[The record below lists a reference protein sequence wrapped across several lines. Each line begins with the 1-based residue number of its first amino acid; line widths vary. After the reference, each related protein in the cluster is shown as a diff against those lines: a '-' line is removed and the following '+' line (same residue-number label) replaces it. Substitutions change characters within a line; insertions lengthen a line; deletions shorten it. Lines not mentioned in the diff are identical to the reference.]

1 MLEASMVAIGDE
13 LLGGYVADAN
23 SPWLAQRLRSYGV
36 PLSRVHV
43 VPDEFAAIDEA
54 LQAELARS
62 RPRLVVTSGGVGS
75 TPDDITFEAV
85 AASLGRDV
93 VLHDELAARLQPI
106 ADRTATFGIDV
117 DERFT
122 HHLLRMARL
131 PSGSRLLTPPG
142 SWVPAVA
149 VDIDGGSAATG
160 VTVLIL
166 PGVPEAFRSLVSN
179 VVEPQLLAGH
189 NPNERVEEITHS
201 FPESVLNGMFEDLL
215 RDSPAVKL
223 GSYPGRPMIIRLTG
237 PPDDV
242 NRAAE
247 QVRAHLQ
254 QLTDSPAGAR
264 LAASWAVRGQRA
276 NDAEDA
282 T

>member
-1 MLEASMVAIGDE
+1 MLEASMLAIGDE

-36 PLSRVHV
+36 PLSRVHI
-43 VPDEFAAIDEA
+43 VPDDFDAIDEA
-54 LQAELARS
+54 LHAELARA

-85 AASLGRDV
+85 AASLGRNV
-93 VLHDELAARLQPI
+93 VLDDELAARLQPI
-106 ADRTATFGIDV
+106 AERTATFGIDV

-131 PSGSRLLTPPG
+131 PAGSRLLTPPG

-149 VDIDGGSAATG
+149 VDVEGGSAAAG

-166 PGVPEAFRSLVSN
+166 PGVPEAFRSLITN
-179 VVEPQLLAGH
+179 VVEPQLLAGR
-189 NPNERVEEITHS
+189 NPSERVEEITHS

-215 RDSPAVKL
+215 RDCPSVKL

-237 PPDDV
+237 NPNDVDD
-242 NRAAE
+242 AARL
-247 QVRAHLQ
+247 VRSYLQ

-264 LAASWAVRGQRA
+264 LAASWAVRGRH
-276 NDAEDA
+276 DRDDEDA